1 MQIQRTSRTARDW
14 QCESEASQSLTVERR
29 GVSLRMHQQN
39 FCLLRVTDGMRLHRA
54 YVFVS
59 RQFSNRCGSSGARN
73 TTARPFVLIVI
84 LVIFSSMLLSWKRE
98 KIEKW
103 LPWYAGEGPSRVI
116 FKRQKFMKKNSS
128 VVLGW
133 EEERSMRRTYL

>member
-1 MQIQRTSRTARDW
+1 
-14 QCESEASQSLTVERR
+14 
-29 GVSLRMHQQN
+29 
-39 FCLLRVTDGMRLHRA
+39 MRLHRA

-73 TTARPFVLIVI
+73 TTARPFVFIVI
-84 LVIFSSMLLSWKRE
+84 LVIFSSMLLGWKRE

-116 FKRQKFMKKNSS
+116 FKRQKIYEKEFKCCFGMGGKAINAEDVFVKD
-128 VVLGW
+128 VEGL
-133 EEERSMRRTYL
+133 